1 MDATPSTA
9 SRYQVN
15 SPVEILVY
23 AVPDHQFAY
32 TVCAQHHKP
41 VLHKHTWFDPFFV
54 YPPDT
59 PFKRRLRELVLR
71 LTERSDAV
79 AF

>member
-1 MDATPSTA
+1 
-9 SRYQVN
+9 
-15 SPVEILVY
+15 
-23 AVPDHQFAY
+23 
-32 TVCAQHHKP
+32 
-41 VLHKHTWFDPFFV
+41 VLKKHTWFDPFFI

-71 LTERSDAV
+71 LAQSSDAV